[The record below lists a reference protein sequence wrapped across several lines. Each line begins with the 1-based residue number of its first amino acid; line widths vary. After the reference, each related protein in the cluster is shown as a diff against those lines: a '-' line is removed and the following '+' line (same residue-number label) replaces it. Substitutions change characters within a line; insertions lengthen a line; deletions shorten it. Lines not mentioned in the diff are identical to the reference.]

1 MSLDPFHLN
10 RPVHL
15 ARRDV
20 FYKRAVELIGGLNDP
35 ADTIQRRE
43 RAEKALFML
52 REARRHA
59 KAANRSEKTSDQSR
73 LFVDFLDN
81 AVDNTQS
88 IARMLRR
95 QTAVRSGDNPLDRFL
110 CSEDTG
116 AEMHKHYSRCAEH
129 ILKGLLNILEQAQ
142 APFDSLR
149 QNSLS
154 KMSPVDKARY
164 EKANAHFT
172 DQADGEAVKAVE
184 VLFREE
190 KATGRNGDSAP
201 PAK

>member
-1 MSLDPFHLN
+1 MSTDPFHLN

-20 FYKRAVELIGGLNDP
+20 FFSKAVETLRELSDLE
-35 ADTIQRRE
+35 DMVRR
-43 RAEKALFML
+43 RQKAEQALFML

-73 LFVDFLDN
+73 LFIAFLDN

-95 QTAVRSGDNPLDRFL
+95 QMAVTTKDNPLDRFL
-110 CSEDTG
+110 NSTDTG
-116 AEMHKHYSRCAEH
+116 ASMHTHYRHCAEH
-129 ILKGLLNILEQAQ
+129 ILKGLLNILEQAD
-142 APFDSLR
+142 APFDTLR
-149 QNSLS
+149 KNSLS

-164 EKANAHFT
+164 EKARSYFT
-172 DQADGEAVKAVE
+172 EQADQEALKAVD

-190 KATGRNGDSAP
+190 KTSGRNGD
-201 PAK
+201 